1 MFYGG
6 RYSCT
11 CLKKR
16 KGCAAWCSNPN
27 AQCPPYIP
35 DFVKLAESYG
45 IEGIRVTKREDV
57 AAAFERAKANK
68 KAPTLIEFIIDRE
81 ADILP
86 MVPGGN
92 ALSEMVTEYKK
103 EGK

>member
-1 MFYGG
+1 M
-6 RYSCT
+6 
-11 CLKKR
+11 KKG
-16 KGCAAWCSNPN
+16 KGCGAWCSNPN

-57 AAAFERAKANK
+57 ATAFERAKANK